1 MMESYFAGAYWLGRS
16 ESVEQ
21 CARRASAFFQ
31 FLGRIEPTW
40 NRWCETG
47 DSFEEAS
54 RKQVAT
60 DEASLRAHFSRK
72 DRRLGDAFMYWLWA
86 GATPDETTKVSGT
99 CGSADPWTPSSCVLS
114 PSEQGPIAD
123 RLVTATVLSQVVRE
137 MALIWEPE
145 FGLAT
150 SSEHYGST
158 SSRPKMGTLPGWV
171 MYFSRQ
177 RGTVPPLPAP
187 VRVEPVGELGTLVV
201 LTPERFT
208 ATNPEHV
215 ALASQ
220 VQQVLDAAGLFH
232 PLRSLS

>member
-1 MMESYFAGAYWLGRS
+1 MTESYFAGAYWKGRS

-40 NRWCETG
+40 NRWCETAE
-47 DSFEEAS
+47 SFEEAA

-60 DEASLRAHFSRK
+60 DVDSLRKHFNRK
-72 DRRLGDAFMYWLWA
+72 DCQLGDAFQYWLWA
-86 GATPDETTKVSGT
+86 GARPDETSKVSGT
-99 CGSADPWTPSSCVLS
+99 CGSADLWTPSSCVLS
-114 PSEQGPIAD
+114 PPEQGPLSERI
-123 RLVTATVLSQVVRE
+123 LTATMLSQMLRE
-137 MALIWEPE
+137 MAHIWEPE

-150 SSEHYGST
+150 STDHLVSI

-187 VRVEPVGELGTLVV
+187 VRVEPVGDLGTLVV

-208 ATNPEHV
+208 VTNPDHV

-220 VQQVLDAAGLFH
+220 VQQVLDAAGLLH